1 MTLLYKIIGELS
13 GLYAVRVLCSVLS
26 VCFSSFY
33 TWKRGQ
39 SYLLSSTKKVS
50 SERVKE
56 VFVEHRRRYGARRI
70 SKELQAQ
77 GLAIGRHQTATL
89 MRQQE
94 LKAIQPRSFVPKTT
108 NSNHRLGRSPN
119 LLLEGR
125 KASRPGEIL
134 VGDITYIPLANGSF
148 LYLACW
154 QDMFSRVIVGWE
166 LADHMRSILVEN
178 ALKKGIHR
186 KKFSKGMLVHS
197 DGGAQYASQ
206 SFRNLLSQQGFLQSM
221 TRKDNHYDNAMGESL
236 FSRLKAELMEKG
248 AFNGFEDAYTEIFDY
263 IELYY
268 NRKRRHSAINYEI
281 PELFEQKWYAAHTV
295 SQPGQ

>member
-1 MTLLYKIIGELS
+1 M
-13 GLYAVRVLCSVLS
+13 
-26 VCFSSFY
+26 
-33 TWKRGQ
+33 
-39 SYLLSSTKKVS
+39 
-50 SERVKE
+50 
-56 VFVEHRRRYGARRI
+56 EHRRRYGARRI

-125 KASRPGEIL
+125 KPNRPGEIL
-134 VGDITYIPLANGSF
+134 VGDITYIPLTNGSF

-178 ALKKGIHR
+178 ALKKAIHR
-186 KKFSKGMLVHS
+186 KKLSKEMLVHS
-197 DGGAQYASQ
+197 DGGAQYASHA
-206 SFRNLLSQQGFLQSM
+206 FRNILSQQGFLQSM

-281 PELFEQKWYAAHTV
+281 PELFEQKWYAAQTV
-295 SQPGQ
+295 SQPVNEL